1 MYHPK
6 PINPSLLRL
15 NTAAK
20 MVLDAVNS
28 GHLGA
33 AEGCEN
39 QAAAVTDILQIAH
52 DRALDT
58 YPSQASPF
66 LQYRKE
72 TLADTHIGAQL
83 RLLVLH
89 LWNSNNLIN
98 LRWLIDDADP
108 YHMGIAIELIESF
121 ARNRE
126 RDPHFMALAR
136 EIADTPL
143 PEEIAA

>member
-1 MYHPK
+1 MYQTK

-20 MVLDAVNS
+20 MLLDAVS
-28 GHLGA
+28 AGRIGA
-33 AEGCEN
+33 TEGFEAE
-39 QAAAVTDILQIAH
+39 AAAVTDILQTAH
-52 DRALDT
+52 DRAIES

-72 TLADTHIGAQL
+72 TLADTHVGAQL

-98 LRWLIDDADP
+98 LRWLIEGADP
-108 YHMGIAIELIESF
+108 YHMAIAIDLIESF
-121 ARNRE
+121 ARNGE
-126 RDPHFMALAR
+126 RDPHFMNLAR
-136 EIADTPL
+136 ELCDMAI
-143 PEEIAA
+143 PEEEAA

>member
-20 MVLDAVNS
+20 MVLDAINA
-28 GHLGA
+28 GHIGA
-33 AEGCEN
+33 TEGCED
-39 QAAAVTDILQIAH
+39 QATATVDALQRAH
-52 DRALDT
+52 DQAMEI

-66 LQYRKE
+66 LQFRKE

-98 LRWLIDDADP
+98 LRWLIEGADP
-108 YHMGIAIELIESF
+108 YHMAVAIDLIESF

-136 EIADTPL
+136 EIADMPL

>member
-20 MVLDAVNS
+20 MVLDAINA
-28 GHLGA
+28 GHIA
-33 AEGCEN
+33 AIDGRED
-39 QAAAVTDILQIAH
+39 QATTAADALQRAH
-52 DRALDT
+52 DQALES

-72 TLADTHIGAQL
+72 TLAGTPVGAQL
-83 RLLVLH
+83 RLLILH

-108 YHMGIAIELIESF
+108 YHMAIAIELIESF
-121 ARNRE
+121 ARNRAN
-126 RDPHFMALAR
+126 DPHFMALAH
-136 EIADTPL
+136 EIADMAM

>member
-1 MYHPK
+1 MYKPK

-20 MVLDAVNS
+20 MVLDAINA
-28 GHLGA
+28 GHIA
-33 AEGCEN
+33 AIEGRED
-39 QAAAVTDILQIAH
+39 QATTAADTLQHAH
-52 DRALDT
+52 DQALET

-83 RLLVLH
+83 RLLILH

-98 LRWLIDDADP
+98 LCWLIECADP
-108 YHMGIAIELIESF
+108 YHMAISIELIESF
-121 ARNRE
+121 ARNGE

-136 EIADTPL
+136 EIADMAM